1 MIRIFEICDMPF
13 VMKIWLESNIKAH
26 DFIDYAYW
34 YESYEI
40 VEKMMHKATLFV
52 YEDNE
57 EILGFVGLMDNY
69 IAGIFVDNKNQSKGI
84 GKYLLDYIKE
94 RYNSLSLKV
103 YRNNTRAIEF
113 YQRECF
119 NIVGE
124 DIDKNTKEIEYV
136 MNWKYS
142 LNKTNGILS
151 K

>member
-1 MIRIFEICDMPF
+1 MIRIFEICDMLF
-13 VMKIWLESNIKAH
+13 VMNIWLESNIQAH
-26 DFIDYAYW
+26 DFIDHAYW
-34 YESYEI
+34 YDSYEI
-40 VEKMMHKATLFV
+40 VEKMMFKATLFV

-57 EILGFVGLMDNY
+57 KILGFVGLMDNY

-119 NIVGE
+119 SIVGE
-124 DIDKNTKEIEYV
+124 DIDKNTEEIEYV
-136 MNWKYS
+136 MNWKCS
-142 LNKTNGILS
+142 LNKTNAIL
-151 K
+151 